1 MCRAQRTEKKWRIK
15 YIRNVIARVTRIK
28 KFLLYMSY
36 MDGIR
41 RECRGFNCIYNAWS

>member
-28 KFLLYMSY
+28 KISF
-36 MDGIR
+36 
-41 RECRGFNCIYNAWS
+41 IYVVYGWNKKGMQRI